1 LNQKFLIYY
10 KNMNDL
16 ILVKNIQEGIDE
28 EFSLEKLYN
37 LHSKIFYKMVN
48 TFIADTNK
56 SLKEELFKECKYHIY
71 FAAKNFNFEKNT
83 KFSTYLANI
92 IKWTCLNLNLKNK
105 RSINNFFSE
114 IGVAQE
120 DEDEDQNFIKL
131 DERSKIINN
140 EIIEKVFSIAKSHS
154 DDRIFKI
161 FELRYKDGNKNKVMP
176 WKLVSRQ
183 IGMSIQGCINIHNN
197 FIRDIKKGQI

>member
-1 LNQKFLIYY
+1 
-10 KNMNDL
+10 MNDL
-16 ILVKNIQEGIDE
+16 ILVKNIQQGIDE
-28 EFSLEKLYN
+28 EFALEKLHN

-48 TFIADTNK
+48 AFISDTNK

-71 FAAKNFNFEKNT
+71 FAAKNFDFEKNT

-92 IKWTCLNLNLKNK
+92 IKWNCLNLNLKNK

-114 IGVAQE
+114 IGLSQE
-120 DEDEDQNFIKL
+120 EENEDQSFVKA

-154 DDRIFKI
+154 DARILKI
-161 FELRYKDGNKNKVMP
+161 FELRYVDGNKNKVMP
-176 WKLVSRQ
+176 WKLVSKE
-183 IGMSIQGCINIHNN
+183 IGMSIQGCINIHNK
-197 FIRDIKKGQI
+197 FLKDIKKGQI